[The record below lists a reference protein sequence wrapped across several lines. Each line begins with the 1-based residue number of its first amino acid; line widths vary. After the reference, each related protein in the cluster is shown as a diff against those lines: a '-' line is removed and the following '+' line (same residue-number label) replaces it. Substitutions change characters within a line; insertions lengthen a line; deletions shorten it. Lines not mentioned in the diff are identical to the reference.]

1 MTATNTQELQRALGY
16 TFRDERLLKSAL
28 LHRSFVNE
36 RPAETGG
43 LPSNERLEFLG
54 DAVLNFL
61 SASLLYQGFPER
73 SEGELTSL
81 RAALVRTTTLASFAR
96 SLSLGDHARISMG
109 DESAQARQRP
119 ALLADLFEAVVG
131 AIYLDG
137 GIEAA
142 RAFAV
147 PFLAQALAQGLPI
160 DHKTLLQ
167 ERVQASHGITPRY
180 RIAATS
186 GPDHRR
192 EFTVEALFGE
202 RVVST
207 GRGSSKQ
214 AAEQDAAR
222 RALEGLGRDE
232 GARG

>member
-1 MTATNTQELQRALGY
+1 MHDLQRSLGY

-36 RPAETGG
+36 RPAEAEG

-61 SASLLYQGFPER
+61 SASLLYERFPER

-81 RAALVRTTTLASFAR
+81 RAALVRTATLAGFAR
-96 SLSLGDHARISMG
+96 RLRLGEHARISMG
-109 DESAQARQRP
+109 DDAAQARQRP

-131 AIYLDG
+131 SIYLDG

-142 RAFAV
+142 RDFAV
-147 PFLAQALAQGLPI
+147 PFLAAVLAQDVPA
-160 DHKTLLQ
+160 DHKTMLQ
-167 ERVQASHGITPRY
+167 ERAQASHGITPRY
-180 RIAATS
+180 RVVAVS

-192 EFTVEALFGE
+192 EFTVEALLGE
-202 RVVST
+202 RVIGS
-207 GRGSSKQ
+207 GRGTSKQ
-214 AAEQDAAR
+214 AAEQAAAR
-222 RALEGLGRDE
+222 QALEQLG
-232 GARG
+232 